1 MNFTRDLKF
10 SQHIAKKV
18 NKANSMLALIKGTFK
33 YLDNHSFLI
42 LYTALVRTHLEF
54 ANVVWHPYLW
64 KDIDSLER
72 VQMRTTKLVSN
83 LKDLP
88 YELRLKE
95 LKLSTLAH
103 RRLRGDMIQ
112 TFKLVKRLDD
122 CPLENFFTIAHY
134 NKRGHSYKLEK
145 PRCSLSFTLNQFSY
159 RVINVWNSLP
169 QHVVD
174 AKILNSFKARL
185 DQHWQGNMLYEY

>member
-1 MNFTRDLKF
+1 
-10 SQHIAKKV
+10 
-18 NKANSMLALIKGTFK
+18 MLALIKGTFK
-33 YLDNHSFLI
+33 YLDNHSFLR

-54 ANVVWHPYLW
+54 ANVVWHPYLR

-72 VQMRTTKLVSN
+72 VQMRATKLVSN

-95 LKLSTLAH
+95 LKLPLLAH

-169 QHVVD
+169 QHVLDVET
-174 AKILNSFKARL
+174 LNSFKARL

>member
-1 MNFTRDLKF
+1 
-10 SQHIAKKV
+10 
-18 NKANSMLALIKGTFK
+18 
-33 YLDNHSFLI
+33 
-42 LYTALVRTHLEF
+42 
-54 ANVVWHPYLW
+54 
-64 KDIDSLER
+64 
-72 VQMRTTKLVSN
+72 
-83 LKDLP
+83 
-88 YELRLKE
+88 
-95 LKLSTLAH
+95 
-103 RRLRGDMIQ
+103 MIQ

-134 NKRGHSYKLEK
+134 NKRGHSFKLEK

-174 AKILNSFKARL
+174 AETLNSFKARL